1 MIKRII
7 VLLILSS
14 CSNYNST
21 TTNSNDILQSF
32 NNDLSFD
39 EFKRSLIEYIKKTP
53 YPNIN
58 E

>member
-1 MIKRII
+1 M
-7 VLLILSS
+7 LILSS